1 MRANITKRPVSKVLV
16 IEGVLALQDIIRCH
30 LEKNGYEIIICSSA
44 DKAEKIV
51 SKERPNAILFDISS
65 CSSNVIDQIALL
77 RRKHPE
83 TPLIII
89 TDSVSKSAAD
99 DCVKLDAHDFLT
111 IPIDS
116 SRLILTVR
124 NAVEF
129 NRLIN
134 RYSKLESMHE
144 PCQFD
149 GMVGVSGQ
157 MQAIYQLIR
166 NVAKTSAT
174 AFIIGESG
182 TGKELIA
189 KAIHQYSSRSSKQMV
204 VINCAAIPSE
214 LLESELFGHEKG
226 SFTGAYKR
234 KHGSMEIA
242 NGSTIFLD
250 EICEMP
256 LALQAKLLRFIQERK
271 FMRLGG
277 NESIK
282 VDVRL
287 IAATNRN
294 PLHEVNAGRFRED
307 LYYRLLVVPIE
318 VPPLRDRREDIPLL
332 AMFFLEKFANQ
343 HGRKF
348 FEFSPE
354 AMKLLIN
361 YSWRGNVRELENTI
375 ERIVVLHDARVVMP
389 NHLPEKIIN
398 HIPEYPEADKVEIQI
413 KHLSFDKEEVLPFSE
428 LEKRIIEQALKA
440 CNGCVVKAAKK
451 LQIGQ
456 ATVYRKIKTYGITV

>member
-1 MRANITKRPVSKVLV
+1 MRANLTKRTKPKVLV
-16 IEGVLALQDIIRCH
+16 VEGVLSLQDIIRCH
-30 LEKNGYEIIICSSA
+30 LEKNGYEIILCSEA
-44 DKAEKIV
+44 DEAEKIV
-51 SKERPNAILFDISS
+51 SRQKPNSILFDISS
-65 CSSNVIDQIALL
+65 YSSDVIDQIELL
-77 RRKHPE
+77 RRKHSE

-89 TDSVSKSAAD
+89 TDAGSSSAAE
-99 DCVKLDAHDFLT
+99 DCVKLGAHDFLT
-111 IPIDS
+111 IPIDFA
-116 SRLILTVR
+116 RLSMSVR

-166 NVAKTSAT
+166 NVGKTSAT

-189 KAIHQYSSRSSKQMV
+189 RAIHQYSPRASKQMV

-226 SFTGAYKR
+226 AFTGAYKR
-234 KHGSMEIA
+234 KQGSMEIA

-256 LALQAKLLRFIQERK
+256 LSLQSKLLRFIQERK
-271 FMRLGG
+271 FMRVGG
-277 NESIK
+277 NDSIK
-282 VDVRL
+282 VDVRI
-287 IAATNRN
+287 IAATNKN
-294 PLHEVNAGRFRED
+294 PLHEVNTGRFRED

-318 VPPLRDRREDIPLL
+318 VPPLRERREDIPLL

-348 FEFSPE
+348 FEFSPD

-375 ERIVVLHDARVVMP
+375 ESIVVLHDARVVMP

-413 KHLSFDKEEVLPFSE
+413 KHLSFDKEEVVPFSE
-428 LEKRIIEQALKA
+428 FEKRLIEQALKA
-440 CNGCVVKAAKK
+440 CDGCVVKAAKK